1 MTQDN
6 SGSAEKPFRLGTNY
20 QVETPLGHGVVGTT
34 WRGTGA
40 GGAELAFTVL
50 NKRFASNPQ
59 VVRHLLAQRPVLAT
73 VRGDHVV
80 PVVDMVAD
88 SDVVAVVSPY
98 IKGTDLRSRLDDEGT
113 LPPAEA
119 CRIISETAQGL
130 AMLHAT
136 GLTHRDV
143 KPSNILLDDTQQ
155 PASAKVTDYAV
166 GGIVEEW
173 AGGGHSAVLA
183 STPAYLSPEVIA
195 GDPVTV
201 QSDMY
206 ALGVVLYESLC
217 GVTPFAPL
225 QPEGTMQAILTL
237 DPGRPRGVDDALWEV
252 LSMLLNRDPR
262 QRGSADALS
271 WRLSELQNALA
282 DAPKLPKLDV
292 SPSPT
297 PLPQVMAFPGAAPT
311 TAPQIVGQVP
321 APNQPGPNQLGP
333 NQPGPNQVGGG
344 QPGAQGAGFQG
355 PAAGVLAAGAVIGA
369 AAAAVPTQQAA
380 AQPTQAA
387 SGPSDAGQ
395 VAGGQ
400 TAAGQAG
407 PAQGQGGQGQPV
419 QGQPGQDQSGQGA
432 QGQPLQ
438 GQPAQGQPAQGQP
451 GQQPSPQSGAAGQ
464 VPGQPA
470 ADQPAPHQGAASQP
484 VPHQVAASQPGGAPQ
499 GAPAQQPT
507 AVFAAQ
513 QAPTQELPAQA
524 AAQMG
529 GAQTPPPVP
538 PAPQRAHPEPQRGQ
552 PLRRRPKFIVG
563 LVLVIVIGLAA
574 AAAIAVAVTRL
585 NSSSSSSSASQS
597 SVTPTPSET
606 PTPTPTPTLTPTPE
620 VWPPDANAVICTSGG
635 TMAVKRGTTYCTFG
649 TTVQQALAAG
659 TLTAPSAA
667 PGAAGTPATGTT
679 PAAGG
684 PTVSLRN
691 TQTGTSVA
699 VSCTSGATIT
709 TCSGNDG
716 SVVWVRR

>member
-20 QVETPLGHGVVGTT
+20 QVETPLGHGVIGTT

-130 AMLHAT
+130 ATLHAT

-282 DAPKLPKLDV
+282 DAPKLPRLDV
-292 SPSPT
+292 SPPPS

-311 TAPQIVGQVP
+311 TAPHVVGQEPDV
-321 APNQPGPNQLGP
+321 NQAGADQLAARD
-333 NQPGPNQVGGG
+333 
-344 QPGAQGAGFQG
+344 GATRGS
-355 PAAGVLAAGAVIGA
+355 AAGVLSAGAVIGA
-369 AAAAVPTQQAA
+369 AAATVVPAQQAA
-380 AQPTQAA
+380 AQPAQAT
-387 SGPSDAGQ
+387 SGPSDGAQ

-400 TAAGQAG
+400 AVPGQAG
-407 PAQGQGGQGQPV
+407 LAEGQSGPAQNQSGQGQPV
-419 QGQPGQDQSGQGA
+419 QGQPGQQT
-432 QGQPLQ
+432 
-438 GQPAQGQPAQGQP
+438 
-451 GQQPSPQSGAAGQ
+451 SPQSGVSGQ
-464 VPGQPA
+464 APVQPA
-470 ADQPAPHQGAASQP
+470 SDQPAPRQG
-484 VPHQVAASQPGGAPQ
+484 AASQPGGA
-499 GAPAQQPT
+499 
-507 AVFAAQ
+507 
-513 QAPTQELPAQA
+513 
-524 AAQMG
+524 
-529 GAQTPPPVP
+529 
-538 PAPQRAHPEPQRGQ
+538 
-552 PLRRRPKFIVG
+552 
-563 LVLVIVIGLAA
+563 
-574 AAAIAVAVTRL
+574 
-585 NSSSSSSSASQS
+585 SQ
-597 SVTPTPSET
+597 
-606 PTPTPTPTLTPTPE
+606 
-620 VWPPDANAVICTSGG
+620 
-635 TMAVKRGTTYCTFG
+635 
-649 TTVQQALAAG
+649 
-659 TLTAPSAA
+659 
-667 PGAAGTPATGTT
+667 
-679 PAAGG
+679 
-684 PTVSLRN
+684 
-691 TQTGTSVA
+691 
-699 VSCTSGATIT
+699 
-709 TCSGNDG
+709 
-716 SVVWVRR
+716 

>member
-130 AMLHAT
+130 ATLHAT

-369 AAAAVPTQQAA
+369 AATAVPTQQAA
-380 AQPTQAA
+380 AQPTQPA

-395 VAGGQ
+395 VVGGQ

-432 QGQPLQ
+432 QGQP
-438 GQPAQGQPAQGQP
+438 
-451 GQQPSPQSGAAGQ
+451 
-464 VPGQPA
+464 
-470 ADQPAPHQGAASQP
+470 
-484 VPHQVAASQPGGAPQ
+484 
-499 GAPAQQPT
+499 
-507 AVFAAQ
+507 
-513 QAPTQELPAQA
+513 
-524 AAQMG
+524 
-529 GAQTPPPVP
+529 
-538 PAPQRAHPEPQRGQ
+538 
-552 PLRRRPKFIVG
+552 
-563 LVLVIVIGLAA
+563 
-574 AAAIAVAVTRL
+574 
-585 NSSSSSSSASQS
+585 
-597 SVTPTPSET
+597 
-606 PTPTPTPTLTPTPE
+606 
-620 VWPPDANAVICTSGG
+620 
-635 TMAVKRGTTYCTFG
+635 
-649 TTVQQALAAG
+649 
-659 TLTAPSAA
+659 
-667 PGAAGTPATGTT
+667 
-679 PAAGG
+679 
-684 PTVSLRN
+684 
-691 TQTGTSVA
+691 
-699 VSCTSGATIT
+699 
-709 TCSGNDG
+709 
-716 SVVWVRR
+716 